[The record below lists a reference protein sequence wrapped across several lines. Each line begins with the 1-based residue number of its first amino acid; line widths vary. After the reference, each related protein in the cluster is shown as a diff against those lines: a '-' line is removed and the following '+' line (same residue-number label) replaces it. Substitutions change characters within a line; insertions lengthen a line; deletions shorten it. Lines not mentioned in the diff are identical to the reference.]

1 MGDAQQPPAR
11 AAIKERRAQDA
22 ARAKRDYEAQKLADL
37 AKIDRLR
44 ALRLA
49 KEAETA
55 LHKDTRK
62 AVKEER

>member
-1 MGDAQQPPAR
+1 MTDVQQPPAR

-22 ARAKRDYEAQKLADL
+22 ARAKRDYEAAQVADL

-49 KEAETA
+49 REAETA
-55 LHKDTRK
+55 LHKTAKK

>member
-1 MGDAQQPPAR
+1 LGDVQQPPAR

-22 ARAKRDYEAQKLADL
+22 ARAMRDYEAQKLADL

-49 KEAETA
+49 KEAENVLDKNA
-55 LHKDTRK
+55 KK
-62 AVKEER
+62 AAKEDR

>member
-1 MGDAQQPPAR
+1 MTDVQQPPAR
-11 AAIKERRAQDA
+11 AAIKERRAQDS
-22 ARAKRDYEAQKLADL
+22 ARAKRDYEAAQVADL

-49 KEAETA
+49 REAETA
-55 LHKDTRK
+55 LHKKAKK